1 MIKALSKLGT
11 EGTYVYIIK
20 PMYDKQSYIVN
31 ITFNH
36 RKLKTFSLKSDKD
49 PHCRFST

>member
-1 MIKALSKLGT
+1 MIKALSEVGT
-11 EGTYVYIIK
+11 EGTYVNIIK
-20 PMYDKQSYIVN
+20 PMYAKHIVN

-49 PHCRFST
+49 PHCHFST